1 MDDGLVLELRE
12 KYKNSPMG
20 SPGWDVNR
28 CLNSVELLGRESMEY
43 GKLWALVEKYL
54 ESGNREEIVKFMKD
68 VY

>member
-1 MDDGLVLELRE
+1 MDENLILELRE

-28 CLNSVELLGRESMEY
+28 CLNRVELLGREAMEY
-43 GKLWALVEKYL
+43 DEFWRLVEKYL
-54 ESGNREEIVKFMKD
+54 ESGNRGEIIEFMER